1 MIDYSI
7 ENLKEQIFHSKT
19 KEYFEEVIQTYYTNC
34 YRSSVVMLY
43 SVVICDLVFK
53 LEDLRDVYADST
65 AKKILL
71 EIEKIQT
78 ENPKSPDW
86 ENKLVE
92 LISQRT
98 TLLELSDI
106 ENINQLQ
113 KHRHLSAHPVLN
125 QTSILFKPNKD
136 NVKSHIR
143 NILEG
148 VLIKPPILSKKIFS
162 ELILDIAENQYR
174 FSDNKELKRFLN
186 AKYFKNLRQES
197 LNDIFKKLWKF
208 VFKTDNDD
216 CKKNRDINFRTLE
229 IIVSQ
234 DINEVVKS
242 IKREENHYDNIL
254 KGESTE
260 YLIHL
265 LFKYPKIY
273 KALSDVN
280 KSFIEYEIKQSK
292 NFLLLSWFNY
302 ESFSEYI
309 IDINLKFSKSS
320 DFSISHT
327 NLRMV
332 KDLAK
337 DHNLKKEFLDLSI
350 TIFSR
355 SQSFNNADNNF
366 RYAIEPYLDDFSNEQ
381 LISLIQAIN
390 DNYQICQRNAS
401 SYDNK
406 KIKEICEKKLP
417 KDFDYSKYQNF

>member
-1 MIDYSI
+1 MTDYSI

-71 EIEKIQT
+71 EIEKIRT
-78 ENPKSPDW
+78 DNPKSSDW
-86 ENKLVE
+86 ENKLVD
-92 LISQRT
+92 LIKQRT
-98 TLLELSDI
+98 SLLEFSDI

-162 ELILDIAENQYR
+162 ELIVDIAENQYR
-174 FSDNKELKRFLN
+174 FSDNKELERFLK

-216 CKKNRDINFRTLE
+216 CNKNREINFRTLE
-229 IIVSQ
+229 IITSLNVTE
-234 DINEVVKS
+234 IIKAIKNEES
-242 IKREENHYDNIL
+242 HYDNIL
-254 KGESTE
+254 RGEPTE
-260 YLIHL
+260 YLIQL
-265 LFKYPKIY
+265 LFKFPRVY
-273 KALSDVN
+273 KALSEVN
-280 KSFIEYEIKQSK
+280 KAFVEFEIKCSHD
-292 NFLLLSWFNY
+292 FILLSWFTY
-302 ESFSEYI
+302 DSFAEYI
-309 IDINLKFSKSS
+309 IDVTDKFNKSTSFTINHNYLK
-320 DFSISHT
+320 
-327 NLRMV
+327 MV

-337 DHNLKKEFLDLSI
+337 DYNLKKEFLDLCI
-350 TIFSR
+350 AIFSR
-355 SQSFNNADNNF
+355 SKSFDNSDYNF
-366 RYAIEPYLDDFSNEQ
+366 WYGIEPFLEDFTNEQ
-381 LISLIQAIN
+381 LVSIVEAIN
-390 DNYQICQRNAS
+390 NNYQICQRKAS
-401 SYDNK
+401 SSDSRK
-406 KIKEICEKKLP
+406 VKEILDKKHP
-417 KDFDYSKYQNF
+417 TFDYSKYHNF

>member
-7 ENLKEQIFHSKT
+7 ENLAEQIFHSKT
-19 KEYFEEVIQTYYTNC
+19 KEYFEEVIQTYYTQC

-53 LEDLRDVYADST
+53 LQDLKDVYADIT

-92 LISQRT
+92 LIGQRT
-98 TLLELSDI
+98 SMLELSDI

-148 VLIKPPILSKKIFS
+148 VLIKPPILSKKIFN
-162 ELILDIAENQYR
+162 ELIVDIAKNQYR
-174 FSDNKELKRFLN
+174 FSDNKELERFLV
-186 AKYFKNLRQES
+186 AKYFKNLRPES

-208 VFKTDNDD
+208 VFKIDNDD
-216 CKKNRDINFRTLE
+216 CNNNRDINFRTLE
-229 IIVSQ
+229 IIISL
-234 DINEVVKS
+234 DDRAIIKTIKNEES
-242 IKREENHYDNIL
+242 HYDNIL
-254 KGESTE
+254 RGEPTK

-265 LFKYPKIY
+265 LFKFPKIY
-273 KALSDVN
+273 NALSEVS
-280 KSFIEYEIKQSK
+280 KSFIEFEIKNSYDFQ
-292 NFLLLSWFNY
+292 LLSWFSY
-302 ESFSEYI
+302 DSFAEYI
-309 IDINLKFSKSS
+309 VSITKEFEEGPRFVISHDNLK
-320 DFSISHT
+320 
-327 NLRMV
+327 MV

-337 DHNLKKEFLDLSI
+337 DYNLKKEFLDLAI

-355 SQSFNNADNNF
+355 SNSYNNADNNF
-366 RYAIEPYLDDFSNEQ
+366 WYAIEQYLEDFSNEQ
-381 LISLIQAIN
+381 LISIIEAIN
-390 DNYQICQRNAS
+390 SNHQIYQRNAS
-401 SYDNK
+401 SYDNRK
-406 KIKEICEKKLP
+406 VKEVCDRKLP
-417 KDFDYSKYQNF
+417 ESFDYSKYHNF

>member
-19 KEYFEEVIQTYYTNC
+19 KEYFDEVIQTYYTNC

-53 LEDLRDVYADST
+53 LQDLRDVYSDST

-78 ENPKSPDW
+78 DNPKSPDW

-92 LISQRT
+92 LIGERT
-98 TLLELSDI
+98 SMLEMSDI

-162 ELILDIAENQYR
+162 ELIVDIAENQYR
-174 FSDNKELKRFLN
+174 FSDNKELERYLN
-186 AKYFKNLRQES
+186 SKYFKNLRQES

-216 CKKNRDINFRTLE
+216 CNKNRDINYRTIE
-229 IIVSQ
+229 IIVSSNV
-234 DINEVVKS
+234 NEISKA
-242 IKREENHYDNIL
+242 IKNEENHYDNIL
-254 KGESTE
+254 RGESTE
-260 YLIHL
+260 YLIDL
-265 LFKYPKIY
+265 LFKYPKLY
-273 KALSDVN
+273 KSLSDIN
-280 KSFIEYEIKQSK
+280 KAFIEYEIKNSHDFQ
-292 NFLLLSWFNY
+292 LLSWFTY
-302 ESFSEYI
+302 DSFAEYI
-309 IDINLKFSKSS
+309 LEVTRVFKEATSFI
-320 DFSISHT
+320 ISHS

-337 DHNLKKEFLDLSI
+337 DYNLKKEFLDLSI
-350 TIFSR
+350 VIFSK
-355 SQSFNNADNNF
+355 SKSFNNADNNF
-366 RYAIEPYLDDFSNEQ
+366 WYAIEPYLEDFTNEQ
-381 LISLIQAIN
+381 LVEIADATN
-390 DNYQICQRNAS
+390 NNYQICQRNAS
-401 SYDNK
+401 SRDSRK
-406 KIKEICEKKLP
+406 VKEVLDRKHP
-417 KDFDYSKYQNF
+417 TFDYSNYHNF